1 MGIRKVSIISALNR
15 KLSLCT
21 LVLLLLAGTS
31 SGQKDC
37 TMQDQCS
44 CTMTD
49 GSGIVDLTSLASKTD
64 GQPTFKDVMEQEEG
78 YYYSYSPCGSFSEV
92 ECKQATACVLDQ
104 NKKQSQQIG
113 DSGRAAF
120 QYDAD
125 AGNVV
130 VAYTAGTGVLKLT
143 TVDLICD
150 ESACDPT
157 FTPKGEQGAGQFEMM
172 LKTVCA
178 CPGKC
183 DSKGPTGDCK
193 GGSGASGGL
202 SGGSILLI
210 IVFGVLVSYLIGG
223 ILFMKFVKKAE
234 GSEAIPNKGFWA
246 SIPRNVVN
254 GCKFTVS
261 KIRRKDV
268 TYDQI

>member
-1 MGIRKVSIISALNR
+1 MINKFPDKVTMDKVPHRIIYYNWR
-15 KLSLCT
+15 
-21 LVLLLLAGTS
+21 
-31 SGQKDC
+31 
-37 TMQDQCS
+37 
-44 CTMTD
+44 
-49 GSGIVDLTSLASKTD
+49 
-64 GQPTFKDVMEQEEG
+64 FKDVMEQEEG

-130 VAYTAGTGVLKLT
+130 VAYTAGTGVLK
-143 TVDLICD
+143 
-150 ESACDPT
+150 
-157 FTPKGEQGAGQFEMM
+157 
-172 LKTVCA
+172 
-178 CPGKC
+178 
-183 DSKGPTGDCK
+183 
-193 GGSGASGGL
+193 
-202 SGGSILLI
+202 
-210 IVFGVLVSYLIGG
+210 VFGVLVSYLIGG